1 MYQHYKLNLFT
12 KLLACLCLFAYDGIA
27 QPLELSFLGRYSTG
41 TYDAG
46 GTEIAAYDPAS
57 KRLFSVNGST
67 GSVDIINVANPG
79 NPTLVSSLSL
89 AAYGAAANSVAA
101 KNGIIAIAVE
111 AVVKQDPGKVVF
123 IDANGTVLN
132 SVTVGALPDMVC
144 FSPNGKYVLTAN
156 EGEPNSAYTVDPE
169 GSVSIINI
177 SGGVGTATVATAGFT
192 SFNGTTLPYGIRKFG
207 PGATVAKDL
216 EPEYITV
223 SSNSQT
229 AWVTCQENN
238 CWAIIDIPT
247 ATVTSLVP
255 MGFKDHS
262 ISGNGLDASDQ
273 NGGVVN
279 IATWPIKGMYQPDAI
294 ASFVVNGQTYLISAN
309 EGDARAYTGFS
320 EESRISSSSFVL
332 DPVKFPNAA
341 TLKNNSNLGRLNVT
355 NKSGD
360 IDADGDIDTI
370 YVYGARSI
378 SIWNDA
384 GQLLWDSGD
393 ELEQKMLQFNP
404 TNFNCSNVNNTK
416 KNRSDDK
423 GPEPEAVTVATIG
436 DSLFAFVGL
445 ERIGGVMIY
454 NITNPTSPY
463 FVSYLNTRN
472 FAQTPG
478 LNSGGDL
485 GPEGILFIP
494 AIESPNKR
502 DMLVVSNE
510 ISGTVALYTIGRAMT
525 LQVLH
530 GSDFEASLDG
540 VQDAPRFAAII
551 DTLEHTHVNT
561 LTLSSGD
568 NMIPSPFSSAGEDPS
583 MVAQYKNTMINFY
596 GGTFANNDLRA
607 GIGRADISIMNF
619 MGIEASALGNH
630 EFDWGTSEL
639 RNMIAGLNS
648 GSNIRW
654 FGAQFPYLSA
664 NLDFSGDVNLS
675 NISTNA
681 RLSNTAF
688 RSNPSMSASAIAST
702 PKLAPSCTIT
712 KNGEKYGIFGA
723 TTPILASISSPG
735 STSVKNP
742 GAGTNDMAQLA
753 SILQPVIDSLR
764 FAEGC
769 NKIILLAHM
778 QQIAFEKQLATFL
791 NGVDIIIGGGSN
803 TIMADANDR
812 LRTGDVAAETYPY
825 FTLGADGKPTVIV
838 NTDGNYR
845 YVGRLVIGFDAGG
858 NIIPGSVDP
867 LMSGIYPADSLG
879 IEETYGTGNYTNA
892 FAAGSRGAQVKTIC
906 DAINTVIVAKDGNL
920 FGKTSVFLEGRR
932 NFVRTE
938 ETNLGNLSAEANLW
952 MARFYDAST
961 TISIKNGGGIRS
973 VIGYVNA
980 VGSTVTLEPPLAN
993 PSAGKAQ
1000 GDISQLDI
1008 ENSLRFNNQLS
1019 LLTLT
1024 ASGLRSVLEHGVKAT
1039 APGATPGQFPQIAGV
1054 RFSYD
1059 PTLPQNVRILSAVIT
1074 DSAGNN
1080 LDTLVMNGQL
1090 VGDPN
1095 RTFRVVTL
1103 NFLAGG
1109 GDSYP
1114 FNTLG
1119 SNRVDLN
1126 TQPAA
1131 GPGLASFAGAGSE
1144 QDAFA
1149 EYMKVNYSTTPYSVS
1164 ETPATVDSKIENL
1177 TIRTDD
1183 ILRLTITSATST
1195 TAVCD
1200 TPGTITLEFKGG
1212 AGPYALA
1219 VNGVASA
1226 SNIVSPYTL
1235 SGLQSGNYILTITDY
1250 YGISASD
1257 TIEVNAGQGPGD
1269 AGSISGQISACLG
1282 GGNGSRIFS
1291 IQPVA
1296 NATSYVWSWNGP
1308 AGSSIS
1314 SGNGTNSVT
1323 VSWTDSAIQ
1332 SGINGAL
1339 TVTPANNCSQNG
1351 SSSSVQLE
1359 YQVAAPVTPASI
1371 SGPGKLCP
1379 GDNATYSV
1387 ASLSRATQ
1395 YNWIM
1400 PSGILITSAGSGGN
1414 IIHAAVQGGFSGG
1427 VLTLTAS
1434 NVCGTSSVRTK
1445 STVQNLPIT
1454 PAAIQGVKSGLCN
1467 TAGALFSVP
1476 AVSNASEYTWST
1488 SHGVIASGQGTTA
1501 ISVSPGSFSTGTVT
1515 VRSKN
1520 GCGSS
1525 NLRSTSI
1532 SGFPARPEP
1541 ITGTTTPC
1549 GGSVEQYSIPTVN
1562 GSVNYNWTVSGG
1574 GVIQSGQGSKD
1585 IQVSWGTFPQLNQSL
1600 RVTASNDCGN
1610 STSRS
1615 LNTITVS
1622 NCARNAGVRSG
1633 WQVYPNPASDIITIQ
1648 INEPS
1653 VNRARV
1659 VLMDV
1664 SGRILNETLNT
1675 VGQGG
1680 DIVLSVSEIPSGIYT
1695 LRIEAGSIIEIV
1707 RLSVN

>member
-1 MYQHYKLNLFT
+1 MYQNHKLKLFS
-12 KLLACLCLFAYDGIA
+12 KLLASLCLFAIQGIA

-46 GTEIAAYDPAS
+46 GSEIAAYDPAS
-57 KRLFSVNGST
+57 KRLFSVNGSS
-67 GSVDIINVANPG
+67 GSVDIINLANPAS
-79 NPTLVSSLSL
+79 PTLISSFSLSG
-89 AAYGAAANSVAA
+89 YGAAANSVAA

-111 AVVKQDPGKVVF
+111 AVVKQDSGKVVF
-123 IDANGTVLN
+123 IDAYGNLLN
-132 SVTVGALPDMVC
+132 TVTVGALPDMIC
-144 FSPNGKYVLTAN
+144 FSPDGNYVLVAN

-169 GSVSIINI
+169 GSVAIINM
-177 SGGVGTATVATAGFT
+177 SNGVSAASVSIARFNG
-192 SFNGTTLPYGIRKFG
+192 FNGTTLPYGIRIYG
-207 PGATVAKDL
+207 PGATVAQDL
-216 EPEYITV
+216 EPEYIAV

-255 MGFKDHS
+255 MGFKNHS
-262 ISGNGLDASDQ
+262 IAGNGLDASDQ
-273 NGGVVN
+273 NSGNVN
-279 IATWPIKGMYQPDAI
+279 ITTWPIRGMYQPDAI

-309 EGDARAYTGFS
+309 EGDARAYSGFS
-320 EESRISSSSFVL
+320 EEARVSSSSYVL
-332 DPVKFPNAA
+332 DPTKFPNAT
-341 TLKNNSNLGRLNVT
+341 TLKNASNLGRLNVT
-355 NKSGD
+355 NKFGNID
-360 IDADGDIDTI
+360 TDADFDTI

-378 SIWNDA
+378 SVWNA
-384 GQLLWDSGD
+384 GGQLLWDSGD
-393 ELEQKMLQFNP
+393 EIEQKMLQFNS
-404 TNFNCSNVNNTK
+404 TFFNCSNTNNTK

-423 GPEPEAVTVATIG
+423 GPEPEAVTVANIG
-436 DSLFAFVGL
+436 DSLYAFVGL

-478 LNSGGDL
+478 LNAGGDL

-494 AIESPNKR
+494 SAESPNKR

-525 LQVLH
+525 LQILH
-530 GSDFEASLDG
+530 GSDFEAGLEAS
-540 VQDAPRFAAII
+540 QDAPRFAAIV
-551 DTLEHTHVNT
+551 DTLEHTYTNT

-568 NMIPSPFSSAGEDPS
+568 NMIPSPFSSAGEDPT
-583 MVAQYKNTMINFY
+583 MVTPYKNTMINYY
-596 GGTFANNDLRA
+596 GGSFANNDLRA

-619 MGIEASALGNH
+619 IGIEASALGNH

-639 RNMIAGLNS
+639 RNIIAGVNS

-664 NLDFSGDVNLS
+664 NLDFSADLNLS

-681 RLSNTAF
+681 RLSNSAF
-688 RSNPSMSASAIAST
+688 RSNPIMSASIIASR
-702 PKLAPSCTIT
+702 PKLAPSCIIT
-712 KNGEKYGIFGA
+712 KNSEKYGIVGA

-735 STSVKNP
+735 ATSVKNP

-753 SILQPVIDSLR
+753 TILQPVIDSLR

-769 NKIILLAHM
+769 DKIIVLAHM
-778 QQIAFEKQLATFL
+778 QQLAFEKQLATFL
-791 NGVDIIIGGGSN
+791 HGVDIIVAGGSH
-803 TIMADANDR
+803 TLMADAGDR
-812 LRTGDVAAETYPY
+812 LRPGDISVESYPF
-825 FTLGADGKPTVIV
+825 FTTGADGKPLVIV
-838 NTDGNYR
+838 NTDANYK

-858 NIIPGSVDP
+858 NIIPSS
-867 LMSGIYPADSLG
+867 LNTSISGAYAADSLG
-879 IEETYGTGNYTNA
+879 VIEAYGAGNYSNA
-892 FAAGSRGAQVKTIC
+892 FTAGSRGAQVKTIC

-961 TISIKNGGGIRS
+961 TVSIKNGGGIRS
-973 VIGYVNA
+973 VIGNVNA
-980 VGSTVTLEPPLAN
+980 VGSNVTLEPPLAN
-993 PSAGKAQ
+993 PSAGKLQ

-1019 LLTLT
+1019 LLSLT
-1024 ASGLRSVLEHGVKAT
+1024 ASGLRSILEHGVRAT

-1059 PTLPQNVRILSAVIT
+1059 PDHPQNSRILSAVIT

-1090 VGDPN
+1090 YGNPN

-1131 GPGLASFAGAGSE
+1131 GPGLASFTAAGGE

-1149 EYMKVNYSTTPYSVS
+1149 EFMKSAYSSIPYSIA
-1164 ETPATVDSKIENL
+1164 ETPASQDGRIENL
-1177 TIRTDD
+1177 NLRTDD
-1183 ILRLTITSATST
+1183 ILRLTITSLTST
-1195 TAVCD
+1195 VVVCD
-1200 TPGTITLEFKGG
+1200 TPGTITLDFKGG
-1212 AGPYALA
+1212 AGPYSLAINGASAA
-1219 VNGVASA
+1219 VNINA
-1226 SNIVSPYTL
+1226 PYTI
-1235 SGLQSGNYILTITDY
+1235 SALQSGSYILTLTDN
-1250 YGISASD
+1250 YGMTASD
-1257 TIEVNAGQGPGD
+1257 TIEVVNGPGPGS
-1269 AGSISGQISACLG
+1269 AGIISGQNSACLG
-1282 GGNGSRIFS
+1282 GGSGSRIFS
-1291 IQPVA
+1291 IPAVA
-1296 NATSYVWSWNGP
+1296 NSTSYVWTWNGP
-1308 AGSSIS
+1308 VGSSIS

-1323 VSWTDSAIQ
+1323 LSWTDAAIQ
-1332 SGINGAL
+1332 SGINGTL
-1339 TVTPANNCSQNG
+1339 TVTPTNNCNQNG
-1351 SSSSVQLE
+1351 SPSSAQLE

-1387 ASLSRATQ
+1387 AALNRASQ

-1400 PSGILITSAGSGGN
+1400 PAGVTITSAGSVGN
-1414 IIHAAVQGGFSGG
+1414 VIQTSVQAGFSGG
-1427 VLTLTAS
+1427 VVTLTAS
-1434 NVCGTSSVRTK
+1434 NVCGTSPVRTK

-1454 PAAIQGVKSGLCN
+1454 PSAIQGVKSGLCN
-1467 TAGALFSVP
+1467 VPGAVFSVP
-1476 AVSNASEYTWST
+1476 SVSNVTGYTWTT
-1488 SHGVIASGQGTTA
+1488 SNGVISSGQGTGS
-1501 ISVSPGSFSTGTVT
+1501 ISISTGIFTTGTVT
-1515 VRSKN
+1515 VRSEN

-1532 SGFPARPEP
+1532 AGFPARPEP

-1549 GGSVEQYSIPTVN
+1549 GGSVEQYSI
-1562 GSVNYNWTVSGG
+1562 STVSGSSAYNWVISG
-1574 GVIQSGQGSKD
+1574 GGNIQSGQGSKD
-1585 IQVSWGTFPQLNQSL
+1585 IQVAWASFPQLNQSL
-1600 RVTASNDCGN
+1600 RVSTSNDCGN

-1622 NCARNAGVRSG
+1622 NCSRISAEHDA
-1633 WQVYPNPASDIITIQ
+1633 WQVYPNPASDFVTIHFNDASTGQ
-1648 INEPS
+1648 A
-1653 VNRARV
+1653 RA
-1659 VLMDV
+1659 VLMDI
-1664 SGRILNETLNT
+1664 SGRILHESIENTGLN
-1675 VGQGG
+1675 GN
-1680 DIVLSVSEIPSGIYT
+1680 IVIPVRELPSGIYI
-1695 LRIEAGSIIEIV
+1695 LQVESGSRNDMV

>member
-1 MYQHYKLNLFT
+1 M
-12 KLLACLCLFAYDGIA
+12 LACLCMIAISGQA

-46 GTEIAAYDPAS
+46 GAEIAAYDPAS

-79 NPTLVSSLSL
+79 NPTLVTSLNLS
-89 AAYGAAANSVAA
+89 AYGAAANSVAA

-144 FSPNGKYVLTAN
+144 FSPNGQYVLTAN
-156 EGEPNSAYTVDPE
+156 EGEPNSTYTVDPE

-192 SFNGTTLPYGIRKFG
+192 SFNGTTLPYGIRIFG
-207 PGATVAKDL
+207 PGATVAQDL

-273 NGGVVN
+273 NGGIVN

-309 EGDARAYTGFS
+309 EGDARSYTGFS

-393 ELEQKMLQFNP
+393 ELEQKMLQINP
-404 TNFNCSNVNNTK
+404 TVFNCSSTNNTK

-436 DSLFAFVGL
+436 DSLYAFVGL

-530 GSDFEASLDG
+530 GSDFEASLDA

-583 MVAQYKNTMINFY
+583 MVAPYKNTMINYY

-648 GSNIRW
+648 SSNIRW

-712 KNGEKYGIFGA
+712 KNGEKYGIVGA

-742 GAGTNDMAQLA
+742 GAGTNDMVQLA

-825 FTLGADGKPTVIV
+825 FTTGADGKPTVIV

-858 NIIPGSVDP
+858 NIIPASVDP

-879 IEETYGTGNYTNA
+879 IEETYGAGNYTNA

-1059 PTLPQNVRILSAVIT
+1059 PTLPQNARILSAVIT

-1164 ETPATVDSKIENL
+1164 ETPSTLDSKIENL

-1212 AGPYALA
+1212 AGPYTLA

-1226 SNIVSPYTL
+1226 TNIVSPYTL
-1235 SGLQSGNYILTITDY
+1235 SGLQSGNYILTITDN
-1250 YGISASD
+1250 YGVTASD
-1257 TIEVNAGQGPGD
+1257 TMDVTSGPGPGA
-1269 AGSISGQISACLG
+1269 AGNITGQNAQCLSGVS
-1282 GGNGSRIFS
+1282 GSRTFS
-1291 IQPVA
+1291 IDPVA
-1296 NATSYVWSWNGP
+1296 QATSYIWSWNGP
-1308 AGSSIS
+1308 TGTSIS
-1314 SGNGTNSVT
+1314 SGNGTASVT
-1323 VSWTDSAIQ
+1323 VSWTDAAIQ
-1332 SGINGAL
+1332 SGIVGTL
-1339 TVTPANNCSQNG
+1339 SVTPTNTCNQG
-1351 SSSSVQLE
+1351 GTPSSIQLE
-1359 YQVAAPVTPASI
+1359 YQVVAPVTPGSI

-1387 ASLSRATQ
+1387 ASVNRASQ
-1395 YNWIM
+1395 YNWTM
-1400 PSGILITSAGSGGN
+1400 PTGLTISTLNTTSNVIQTAVLSGFTGG
-1414 IIHAAVQGGFSGG
+1414 
-1427 VLTLTAS
+1427 LMTLTAS
-1434 NVCGTSSVRTK
+1434 NVCGTSPVRSK

-1454 PAAIQGVKSGLCN
+1454 PASIQGVKSGLCN
-1467 TAGALFSVP
+1467 TPSAGFSVST
-1476 AVSNASEYTWST
+1476 VSNATGYTWTST
-1488 SHGVIASGQGTTA
+1488 MGSITTGQGTNSVN
-1501 ISVSPGSFSTGTVT
+1501 ISLGNFSTGTVT
-1515 VRSKN
+1515 VRAEN

-1525 NLRSTSI
+1525 NVRSLSI
-1532 SGFPARPEP
+1532 AGYPARPEP
-1541 ITGTTTPC
+1541 ISGSVAPC
-1549 GGSVEQYSIPTVN
+1549 GSSVETYSVPTV
-1562 GSVNYNWTVSGG
+1562 GGTSTYNWTVSTGG
-1574 GVIQSGQGSKD
+1574 FIQSGQGTKD
-1585 IQVSWGTFPQLNQSL
+1585 IQVAWNTFPQLNQSL
-1600 RVTASNDCGN
+1600 RVIASNACGN
-1610 STSRS
+1610 STSRA

-1622 NCARNAGVRSG
+1622 NCNRLVDGQLNVE
-1633 WQVYPNPASDIITIQ
+1633 VYPNPATEFLTVDLGIQ
-1648 INEPS
+1648 SAAI
-1653 VNRARV
+1653 ARV
-1659 VLMDV
+1659 GLWDL
-1664 SGRILNETLNT
+1664 SGRLLRETTNGLD
-1675 VGQGG
+1675 QG
-1680 DIVLSVSEIPSGIYT
+1680 DKVVMSVLGIPAGIYF
-1695 LRIEAGSIIEIV
+1695 IVVEVGSEREMI
-1707 RLSVN
+1707 RLAIH